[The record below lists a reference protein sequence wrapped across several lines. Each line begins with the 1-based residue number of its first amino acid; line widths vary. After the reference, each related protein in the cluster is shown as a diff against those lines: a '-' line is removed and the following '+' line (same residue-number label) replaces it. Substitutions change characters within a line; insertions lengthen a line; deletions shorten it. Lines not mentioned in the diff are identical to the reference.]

1 MLSGLIYGEG
11 KKESKERQQGQLQS
25 LVKVFK
31 VEDEATEGRRL
42 EREKALFPTPPPE
55 RAKQETGTH
64 QVSRLCSLPSNQ
76 GLTGLTLPAS
86 DASSEQ
92 VATRP
97 STEGHL
103 EFPVLIL

>member
-31 VEDEATEGRRL
+31 VEDEATEGMRL
-42 EREKALFPTPPPE
+42 EREKALPRPPE